1 MTTGVSALVA
11 AHVIFTTLGYSA
23 LVVANVSVAL
33 SAREREP
40 QSWTD
45 ALRTA
50 VRISRIFGPLLGI
63 GILLGIA
70 ALFATHLPA
79 FSPWLVATYALIVMA
94 LVLQAAVALPWYGR
108 SLQAATPGAPRD
120 IAPDRRAPAVFA
132 IAFAAA
138 FAIIVALMV
147 MKPY

>member
-1 MTTGVSALVA
+1 MATGVSALVA

-23 LVVANVSVAL
+23 LIVANVSVAL
-33 SAREREP
+33 RARESQRP
-40 QSWTD
+40 AWTD

-50 VRISRIFGPLLGI
+50 ITISRIFGPLLGI

-70 ALFATHLPA
+70 AVFATHLPA
-79 FSPWLVATYALIVMA
+79 FSPWLVATYALIVLA

-108 SLQAATPGAPRD
+108 SLRAATPGATQE

-132 IAFAAA
+132 GAFATA